1 MPRFL
6 IELSHGDEHTEC
18 VRALHVIE
26 RYGSHMLTHADWGC
40 KDGVHS
46 GWLIVELDSRDE
58 AMMMVP
64 PEYRREAR
72 IVELRK
78 FSREEVEALAAE
90 LEE

>member
-1 MPRFL
+1 
-6 IELSHGDEHTEC
+6 
-18 VRALHVIE
+18 
-26 RYGSHMLTHADWGC
+26 MLTHADWGC